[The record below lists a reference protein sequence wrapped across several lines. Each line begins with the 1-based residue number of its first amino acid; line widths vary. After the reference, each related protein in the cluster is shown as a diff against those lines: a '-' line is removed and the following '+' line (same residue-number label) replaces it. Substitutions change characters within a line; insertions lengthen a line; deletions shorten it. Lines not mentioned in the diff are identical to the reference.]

1 LLVPDAAW
9 QSTCAGPVVIRC
21 NFTVLT
27 FVVTLLNLRAVLA
40 IVSANALFWV
50 SFEVH
55 FGVHPS

>member
-1 LLVPDAAW
+1 MIL
-9 QSTCAGPVVIRC
+9 C

-40 IVSANALFWV
+40 IVSDNALFWV